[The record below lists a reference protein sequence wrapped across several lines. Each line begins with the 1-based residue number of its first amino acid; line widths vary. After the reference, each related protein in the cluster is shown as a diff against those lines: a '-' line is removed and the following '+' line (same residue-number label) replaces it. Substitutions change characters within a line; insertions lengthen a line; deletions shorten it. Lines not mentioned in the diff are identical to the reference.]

1 MVNFI
6 PGPLALKIQWN
17 LDLVTD
23 LVTQKSVTKSWV
35 VTKSMYF
42 MYWKTRIVFLKKV
55 TKSRL
60 SLNLWSL
67 NQGSTVP
74 YEFQQRSLSIN
85 SLHLFF
91 VSFLW
96 SNLKVQNRWQV
107 ISHFSSKTA
116 IFKSLEKCL
125 KIKSFIDSYLS
136 WWEQLLN
143 GLPTFLPPRRH
154 PFKQTYDSF
163 FHS

>member
-1 MVNFI
+1 MPILLQNSKSSLIVLSNDVSFVCKI
-6 PGPLALKIQWN
+6 FSEGAWNDKKLLLK
-17 LDLVTD
+17 TC
-23 LVTQKSVTKSWV
+23 
-35 VTKSMYF
+35 
-42 MYWKTRIVFLKKV
+42 R
-55 TKSRL
+55 
-60 SLNLWSL
+60 
-67 NQGSTVP
+67 TVIYVHQCILP
-74 YEFQQRSLSIN
+74 YEFQQRSLSIS

-107 ISHFSSKTA
+107 INHFSSKTA
-116 IFKSLEKCL
+116 IFKSPEKCL

-154 PFKQTYDSF
+154 PFKQTKAILAGD
-163 FHS
+163 